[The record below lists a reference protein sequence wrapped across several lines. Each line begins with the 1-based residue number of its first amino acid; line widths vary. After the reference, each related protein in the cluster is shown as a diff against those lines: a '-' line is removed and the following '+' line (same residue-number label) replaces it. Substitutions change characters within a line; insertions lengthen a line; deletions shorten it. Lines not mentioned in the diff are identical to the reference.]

1 MDKATQW
8 PYVIGVTI
16 TFRSSHQSQV
26 LKLST
31 WRYIFLA
38 LAVLSAPTPH
48 LKRPGQNEEE

>member
-31 WRYIFLA
+31 WRYVFLA

-48 LKRPGQNEEE
+48 LKRPGQNEEG